1 MANHETFVWYDLVTP
16 DQTKSGAFF
25 SKLTQVATY
34 TDHVILREVR
44 AKNLRIVWPI
54 LAESPEILRR
64 CAPQNDMAT
73 NG

>member
-1 MANHETFVWYDLVTP
+1 MFANGDPLHWRWNSSWRLLQYLI
-16 DQTKSGAFF
+16 
-25 SKLTQVATY
+25 QVATF
-34 TDHVILREVR
+34 TDDVILSEVR

-54 LAESPEILRR
+54 LADSLEIIRR

>member
-1 MANHETFVWYDLVTP
+1 MAP
-16 DQTKSGAFF
+16 FF
-25 SKLTQVATY
+25 THNPTQVATY
-34 TDHVILREVR
+34 TDHVILSEVR

-54 LAESPEILRR
+54 LAGSLEILRR